1 MNFILRIILNGLFA
15 YYFLSILP
23 WWIVLI
29 FPFLIGI
36 IFNKN
41 YLSHFLSGL
50 VGIGVAWLY
59 LLLNLDTQTNSIIS
73 SKIIDILSIESVN
86 LLIIYISLS
95 GGVLGGLSEILGK
108 SLRDIFSKTKKQ
120 SGYKFN

>member
-15 YYFLSILP
+15 YYFLSIFP
-23 WWIVLI
+23 WWVVLI
-29 FPFLIGI
+29 FPFIIGI

-59 LLLNLDTQTNSIIS
+59 LLLNIDTQTNSIIS
-73 SKIIDILSIESVN
+73 SKIIDILNIESVN
-86 LLIIYISLS
+86 LLIIYVSLS
-95 GGVLGGLSEILGK
+95 GGIISGLSEILGK
-108 SLRDIFSKTKKQ
+108 SFRDLFSKNKKKP
-120 SGYKFN
+120 GYRFN